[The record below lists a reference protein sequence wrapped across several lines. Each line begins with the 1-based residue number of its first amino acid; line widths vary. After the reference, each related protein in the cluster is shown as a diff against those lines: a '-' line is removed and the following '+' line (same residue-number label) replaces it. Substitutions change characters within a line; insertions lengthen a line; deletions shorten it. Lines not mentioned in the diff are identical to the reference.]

1 MVKNEQKAIDTVL
14 ELHNRPL
21 TPRQAAH
28 LSSLSGKP
36 VAALL
41 GLSIAQ
47 IQEKFKF
54 ELDPSIL
61 LFRRVSGKVVKRDP
75 ASGKECPVPFA
86 TVYVEDTDCSL
97 LAYSPPEERWSW
109 FYPLAC
115 KREKVAST
123 ITDQNGH
130 FCVLIPRWEIDWI
143 LRWRKTKICFPDIF
157 FRPSSLDMLRELV
170 HTSAFQC
177 STPWSAPELDPL
189 SLIDQGA
196 EVFDHLSQLVNPS
209 FAEKITHIQRA
220 AALGAPIQT
229 LRSLLDLPAFDNSL
243 PPPLPAN
250 KKIHET
256 ANTADYDAQF
266 STGKN
271 AQGVVHGIDI
281 KTLEPLSLD
290 GFIGPFQRSKQVD
303 MPEWHTIA
311 DVPDITFR
319 VTQDIDGEE
328 KVIYDDGFFDVRWDS
343 VDIPDVVLQVPKV
356 AVSSN
361 AYPDPDPCCQETA
374 IAPTRR
380 VSSFNPDPVPHHD
393 SQRSDDR
400 GPNRLHHGALNA
412 PALLASAPDQLLAVT
427 PFAGTLQL
435 YGFNQRPGAR
445 YYRLRYQ
452 YKQSAVSTF
461 SDHSW
466 EVFRWTGSPAQLEIQ
481 TVTPDENG
489 WYEILP
495 ESENWLPGYLLL
507 NWPTKDYQDGLY
519 QVSLELGNESKHVTH
534 STNAIGVPVD
544 NALPVAAISTLAW
557 RLKGSADWRTLSLTC
572 PVIRRPLGNTI
583 EIAVGLHI
591 SASHL
596 RSVHLRADGCG
607 AKSPVLI
614 SAIPDNWE
622 VYADGTAMRHWHTGV
637 GDNSFENSANP
648 AVFEISGA
656 SAGVYNFYLAAYSRA
671 FNPAGGD
678 GGFEVDGH
686 YNPRENWRHSNISIA
701 VIDEI

>member
-1 MVKNEQKAIDTVL
+1 MVKNEQKAIDAVL

-36 VAALL
+36 VATLS

-61 LFRRVSGKVVKRDP
+61 LFRRISGKVVKKDP
-75 ASGKECPVPFA
+75 ASGEECPVPLA

-97 LAYSPPEERWSW
+97 LAYSPPEERWLW

-143 LRWRKTKICFPDIF
+143 LRWRKTKICFSDIF
-157 FRPSSLDMLRELV
+157 VRPSILDILRELV
-170 HTSAFQC
+170 HTSEFQRL
-177 STPWSAPELDPL
+177 TPCSAPDPDPL

-196 EVFDHLSQLVNPS
+196 EIFERLSQLVDPS

-220 AALGAPIQT
+220 AEQGASIQT
-229 LRSLLDLPAFDNSL
+229 LRSLLDLPAFDNTL
-243 PPPLPAN
+243 PPPLSAN

-256 ANTADYDAQF
+256 ANTADYD
-266 STGKN
+266 TLCGTEKN
-271 AQGVVHGIDI
+271 AQGVQGIDI
-281 KTLEPLSLD
+281 KVLEPLPLD
-290 GFIGPFQRSKQVD
+290 SFMGPFQRSKQID

-319 VTQDIDGEE
+319 VTQDINGEE
-328 KVIYDDGFFDVRWDS
+328 KVIYDQGLFDVRWDS
-343 VDIPDVVLQVPKV
+343 TDIPDVVLQVSEV

-361 AYPDPDPCCQETA
+361 TCPGPDVSCQETA
-374 IAPTRR
+374 TVPAGR
-380 VSSFNPDPVPHHD
+380 VPSFNPDPVPHHD
-393 SQRSDDR
+393 SLKGDKRR
-400 GPNRLHHGALNA
+400 PNRPHHGALNA
-412 PALLASAPDQLLAVT
+412 PALLASAPDQLLAMT

-435 YGFNQRPGAR
+435 YGFNQHPGAC

-452 YKQSAVSTF
+452 YQQSAVSTF

-466 EVFRWTGSPAQLEIQ
+466 EVFRWVGSPAQLEIQ
-481 TVTPDENG
+481 TVTPDGDG

-534 STNAIGVPVD
+534 STNAIGLRVD
-544 NALPVAAISTLAW
+544 NALPVASISTLAW
-557 RLKGSADWRTLSLTC
+557 RLKGSTNWKALSFTC
-572 PVIRRPLGNTI
+572 PVIRRPLGNTV

-591 SASHL
+591 SAAHL

-614 SAIPDNWE
+614 SAIPNNWE
-622 VYADGTAMRHWHTGV
+622 VYADGTAMRHRHTGV

-656 SAGVYNFYLAAYSRA
+656 SAGVYNFYLAAYSQA

-678 GGFEVDGH
+678 GGFEVDWH

-701 VIDEI
+701 VIDEA